1 MTVTASMKK
10 QTSGLVVV
18 KKEPAMMTVKDKPH
32 LDMVPLNLHEKLLV
46 LQSRVTTIGKSGYNS
61 FHKYEYVT
69 VNDIMASLRPALQ
82 ELGLQMFSGVSD
94 YKVSDTDA
102 SCRVIVTLTDVD
114 NPEDFIT
121 FSGVGY
127 AKDAKGD
134 KALFKAQTGAF
145 KYALLLGFSL
155 DTDSIDEPENT
166 SNEQV
171 KGRVGT
177 ATAKKRRTTDDD
189 DLDI

>member
-1 MTVTASMKK
+1 
-10 QTSGLVVV
+10 
-18 KKEPAMMTVKDKPH
+18 
-32 LDMVPLNLHEKLLV
+32 
-46 LQSRVTTIGKSGYNS
+46 
-61 FHKYEYVT
+61 
-69 VNDIMASLRPALQ
+69 MASLRPALQ

-114 NPEDFIT
+114 NPEDFIQ

-155 DTDSIDEPENT
+155 DTDSIDEPEHT

-189 DLDI
+189 ELDI